1 MIRKSPKSAD
11 IIHPIL
17 RGRDIDAYDIK
28 FADLWI
34 IFIPWHF
41 PLHKDSSV
49 NGSSLKA
56 ENAFKEEYP
65 EIFEHLLQ
73 FKFQLSERNKAETG
87 IRYEWYALQRCA
99 NTYFDEF
106 KKEKIVYPNM
116 TKFLPFVYDTS
127 GFYINQKCFIITGKY
142 LGYLTAF
149 LNSSLFKFC
158 FRENFPELLGGTRE
172 LSKVFFEK
180 IPVKPVSNEL
190 EQIFLQKINVI
201 QELKKQNK
209 ETIEHE
215 QEIEKILHSI
225 YELDEMESLI
235 INNVKL

>member
-49 NGSSLKA
+49 TGSSSKA

-65 EIFEHLLQ
+65 EIFEHLIQ

-106 KKEKIVYPNM
+106 KKEKIVYSEIVQSPCFALDKTGYLVN
-116 TKFLPFVYDTS
+116 DT
-127 GFYINQKCFIITGKY
+127 CFIIAGNDLEFILLMLNSLPISYFFQTFYAGGG
-142 LGYLTAF
+142 LGEKGIRYKKAF
-149 LNSSLFKFC
+149 L
-158 FRENFPELLGGTRE
+158 ENLP
-172 LSKVFFEK
+172 LSVPDDKLKKSILTLYEK
-180 IPVKPVSNEL
+180 ISNIKDNTLFTHKLNRIIYEMYNL
-190 EQIFLQKINVI
+190 SDEEIAL
-201 QELKKQNK
+201 
-209 ETIEHE
+209 
-215 QEIEKILHSI
+215 IEKL
-225 YELDEMESLI
+225 
-235 INNVKL
+235 